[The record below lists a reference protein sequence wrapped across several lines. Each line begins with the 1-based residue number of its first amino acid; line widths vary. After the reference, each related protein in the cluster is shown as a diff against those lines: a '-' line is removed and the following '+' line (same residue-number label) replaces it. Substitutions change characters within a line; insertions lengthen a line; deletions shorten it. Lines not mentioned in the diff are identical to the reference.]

1 MTDIKIT
8 EQQLKDLLAYIG
20 KIPTDFGLP
29 LVQFFNQLNAE
40 QNPPKQ
46 EEEVKQD

>member
-1 MTDIKIT
+1 MIQLN
-8 EQQLKDLLAYIG
+8 EQQVKDLLVYIG

-40 QNPPKQ
+40 QNPQAPQ
-46 EEEVKQD
+46 EEVKED